1 MNLMRY
7 HRLQLAF
14 LGSVTPVMHDF
25 WNEKT
30 EASKQEQA
38 AHFFK
43 NVALAGALIMYLAKP
58 RRVQIKSS
66 L

>member
-1 MNLMRY
+1 MLAC
-7 HRLQLAF
+7 LQIAYLVA
-14 LGSVTPVMHDF
+14 VTPIMHDF

-30 EASKQEQA
+30 EAGKMDGT

-43 NVALAGALIMYLAKP
+43 NVALVGALLMYLAKP
-58 RRVQIKSS
+58 NRVHIKST